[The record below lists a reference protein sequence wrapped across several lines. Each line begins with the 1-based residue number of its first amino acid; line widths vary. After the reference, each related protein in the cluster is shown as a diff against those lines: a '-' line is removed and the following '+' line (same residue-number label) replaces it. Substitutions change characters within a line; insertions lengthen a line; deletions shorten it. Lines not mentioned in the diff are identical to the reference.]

1 MDIDRSSDRI
11 EDLTYSSLP
20 EFKEETIFLKVLTE
34 GQATLYSFTD
44 TKLNKFFFKNKENK
58 IEQLVY
64 KRYLSESDYYAYNN
78 SFRSQ
83 INQNY
88 KCESI
93 DQNQLRKV
101 DYKEVDLL
109 KIFRKYNECNN
120 SFVEFD
126 SSKKSN
132 KMKFHLSV
140 RPRLTNSKLTYKYY
154 TESIK
159 FGNETAIGVGLEG
172 EFVLPFNK
180 NKWAVIIEPTFQS
193 YKANKKDYT
202 NVYDVKVDLKTI
214 EVPFGG
220 RYYMFLNQNSKLFVN
235 ALYMYNIDLS
245 SSFDYTYKGKTYSKL
260 DINSSGNFAFGFGY
274 KFKDRFNLEVRYSA
288 NRKVMDYISTE
299 TDYST
304 LSFILG
310 YTIF

>member
-1 MDIDRSSDRI
+1 MSGFFNIENESKFIRTTVDIDRSSDRI

-126 SSKKSN
+126 SSKK
-132 KMKFHLSV
+132 
-140 RPRLTNSKLTYKYY
+140 
-154 TESIK
+154 
-159 FGNETAIGVGLEG
+159 
-172 EFVLPFNK
+172 
-180 NKWAVIIEPTFQS
+180 
-193 YKANKKDYT
+193 
-202 NVYDVKVDLKTI
+202 
-214 EVPFGG
+214 
-220 RYYMFLNQNSKLFVN
+220 
-235 ALYMYNIDLS
+235 
-245 SSFDYTYKGKTYSKL
+245 
-260 DINSSGNFAFGFGY
+260 
-274 KFKDRFNLEVRYSA
+274 
-288 NRKVMDYISTE
+288 
-299 TDYST
+299 
-304 LSFILG
+304 
-310 YTIF
+310 